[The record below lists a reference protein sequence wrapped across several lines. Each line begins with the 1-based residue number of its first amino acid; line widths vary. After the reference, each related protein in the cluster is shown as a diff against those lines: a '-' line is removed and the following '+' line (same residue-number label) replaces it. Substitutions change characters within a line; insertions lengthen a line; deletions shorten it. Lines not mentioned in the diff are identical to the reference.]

1 MCKERRFQKRW
12 LPSWCSPNTAL
23 TACCSEIAC
32 CHPEPLCIPETFSL
46 YPRNQLAWGWHR
58 AGPGGVLG
66 VGAGRG
72 MEEGLAALLTST
84 EEEER
89 PKKRP
94 CNLSPKKSLVA
105 VGHHMV
111 D

>member
-1 MCKERRFQKRW
+1 M
-12 LPSWCSPNTAL
+12 
-23 TACCSEIAC
+23 
-32 CHPEPLCIPETFSL
+32 
-46 YPRNQLAWGWHR
+46 
-58 AGPGGVLG
+58 LG